1 MLPPM
6 AELLVCL
13 NGKPQTMLLN
23 FLAICLHLTIVATH
37 AYYHDYTVGN
47 PSSIKVHLDISV
59 KIQELVHTALVFNG
73 EDVCMVSAA
82 ILDSNDRVCH

>member
-1 MLPPM
+1 M
-6 AELLVCL
+6 ANLKQCCLLFWQSAL
-13 NGKPQTMLLN
+13 DNN
-23 FLAICLHLTIVATH
+23 EATH
-37 AYYHDYTVGN
+37 EYYHDYTVGN

-82 ILDSNDRVCH
+82 ILDSNNRVCH